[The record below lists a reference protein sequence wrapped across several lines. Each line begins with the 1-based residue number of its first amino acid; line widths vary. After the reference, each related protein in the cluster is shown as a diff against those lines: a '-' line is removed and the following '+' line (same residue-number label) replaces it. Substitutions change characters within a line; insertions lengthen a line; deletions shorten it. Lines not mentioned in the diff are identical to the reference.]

1 MINTKFAGF
10 TLKQKHTLAKGMG
23 FDGKASNKEIDNFI
37 NSNPQNSNTYAMYVN
52 AAKNAVGGVM
62 SKGRAEGM
70 SQGGYVGYAEGGSA
84 TTLVDKVDNALK
96 TPKRLK
102 PVEDPGTF
110 AGSDPGKYIYFQT
123 MIQSGQ
129 QWAQLKNDKTNQ
141 VINGTRYTQGDMTNI
156 RANAADL
163 LKQYNKP
170 HEDYKKKKSEYDA
183 KKKSFD
189 AYTANA
195 AEVENVA
202 QEKSQVVGDISYAA
216 ATSPA
221 EMATKTE
228 VDTLTESKDQL
239 IDKAT
244 GQVSGTPSATA
255 TTAAATTADTSA
267 DVSTETISASAV
279 ADKTKAEADK
289 ATAAQGTI
297 SAGAQVSAAEGDA
310 SNITGAG
317 TESISTITDPTQI
330 VPPPARTVEEGE
342 MISGSAVDMAAVKEA
357 TDIQAATA
365 DPSKRATVQGQ
376 LEGLMQDFEG
386 GATPAWAAGAMRSAT
401 AQMVAR
407 GLGSSS
413 MAAQAIVQA
422 AMESA
427 LPIAQQDAQV
437 FAQFEAQNLSNRQQ
451 TALFAAEQRANF
463 LQLDFNQEFQA
474 RVTNAAKISD
484 IANMNFTA
492 DQQIALENARL
503 TQTTNLANMSAT
515 NAKVMADAAAMS
527 QMDLANLSNEQQAAV
542 QNAQN
547 FLQMDMANLSNLQQT
562 SMFKAQAVQ
571 QALLTDVAAENAA
584 KQFNAT
590 SKNQA
595 NQFMA
600 SLKSQV
606 DQFNTTQTNAMS
618 QFNAGEKNALSK
630 FNSEM
635 QNQRD
640 QFNATNTLVVAQA
653 NAQWRQNIA
662 TLNTSAKNEANMA
675 DAKFQNGFTENAI
688 NQIWQRERDMMAY
701 SFTAS
706 ESLKERNLKILIADK
721 NLESV
726 RKQLDAAEDS
736 AKSEFWYRF
745 LFS

>member
-10 TLKQKHTLAKGMG
+10 TLKQKHTLAKSMG

-102 PVEDPGTF
+102 PVEDPGDF
-110 AGSDPGKYIYFQT
+110 SESDPGVWQHIHNNFRNNQHQAVIKNNVTGAQ
-123 MIQSGQ
+123 QASGGYY
-129 QWAQLKNDKTNQ
+129 A
-141 VINGTRYTQGDMTNI
+141 TR
-156 RANAADL
+156 AEVNAA
-163 LKQYNKP
+163 LKPVLESMNKP
-170 HEDYKKKKSEYDA
+170 HKDYKKKKSEYDA

-195 AEVENVA
+195 AEVEKVA

-216 ATSPA
+216 ATSPV

-228 VDTLTESKDQL
+228 VDTITESDDQL
-239 IDKAT
+239 IAKGT
-244 GQVSGTPSATA
+244 GQVSGTSSATA

-279 ADKTKAEADK
+279 ADKSKTAADK
-289 ATAAQGTI
+289 VTAAQGT
-297 SAGAQVSAAEGDA
+297 VSEDEQITAAKG
-310 SNITGAG
+310 SLSSTG
-317 TESISTITDPTQI
+317 TDDIVQITDPTQI
-330 VPPPARTVEEGE
+330 VPPPARKVEEGE
-342 MISGSAVDMAAVKEA
+342 VISGSAVDMAAVKEA

-527 QMDLANLSNEQQAAV
+527 QMDLSNLSNEQQAAV

-595 NQFMA
+595 SQFMA

-606 DQFNTTQTNAMS
+606 DQFNATQTNAMN

-630 FNSEM
+630 FNAEM

-662 TLNTSAKNEANMA
+662 TLNTAAKNEANMA

-726 RKQLDAAEDS
+726 RDQLDQAED
-736 AKSEFWYRF
+736 AARSEFWYRF

>member
-110 AGSDPGKYIYFQT
+110 AGSDPGVWQHIHNNFRNNQHQAVIKNNV
-123 MIQSGQ
+123 SGAQ
-129 QWAQLKNDKTNQ
+129 QAS
-141 VINGTRYTQGDMTNI
+141 GGYYATR
-156 RANAADL
+156 AEVNAAL
-163 LKQYNKP
+163 APVLKSMNKP
-170 HEDYKKKKSEYDA
+170 HEDYKKKKSEYNA

-195 AEVENVA
+195 AEVEKVA

-221 EMATKTE
+221 EMATKTK
-228 VDTLTESKDQL
+228 VDNLTESDDQL

-244 GQVSGTPSATA
+244 GQVSGTSSATA

-297 SAGAQVSAAEGDA
+297 SAGAQVSAAKGDA

-365 DPSKRATVQGQ
+365 DPSKRATIQGQ

-401 AQMVAR
+401 AQMIAR

-474 RVTNAAKISD
+474 RVANAAKISD

-595 NQFMA
+595 SQFMA

-721 NLESV
+721 NLENV
-726 RKQLDAAEDS
+726 REQLDAAEDK

-745 LFS
+745 LFT

>member
-110 AGSDPGKYIYFQT
+110 AGSDPGVWQHIHNNFRNNQHQAVIKNNV
-123 MIQSGQ
+123 SGAQ
-129 QWAQLKNDKTNQ
+129 QAS
-141 VINGTRYTQGDMTNI
+141 GGYYATR
-156 RANAADL
+156 AEVNAAL
-163 LKQYNKP
+163 APVLKSMNKP
-170 HEDYKKKKSEYDA
+170 HEDYKKKKSEYNA

-195 AEVENVA
+195 AEVEKVA

-221 EMATKTE
+221 EMATKTK
-228 VDTLTESKDQL
+228 VDNLTESDDQL

-244 GQVSGTPSATA
+244 GQVSGTSSATA

-297 SAGAQVSAAEGDA
+297 SAGAQVSAAKGDA

-401 AQMVAR
+401 AQMIAR

-474 RVTNAAKISD
+474 RVANAAKISD

-721 NLESV
+721 NLENV
-726 RKQLDAAEDS
+726 REQLDAAEDK

-745 LFS
+745 LFT

>member
-110 AGSDPGKYIYFQT
+110 AGSDPGVWQHIHNNFRNNQHQAVIKNNV
-123 MIQSGQ
+123 SGAQ
-129 QWAQLKNDKTNQ
+129 QAS
-141 VINGTRYTQGDMTNI
+141 GGYYATR
-156 RANAADL
+156 AEVNAAL
-163 LKQYNKP
+163 APVLKSMNKP
-170 HEDYKKKKSEYDA
+170 HEDYKKKKSEYNA

-195 AEVENVA
+195 AEVEKVA

-221 EMATKTE
+221 EMATKTK
-228 VDTLTESKDQL
+228 VDNLTESDDQL

-244 GQVSGTPSATA
+244 GQVSGTSSATA

-365 DPSKRATVQGQ
+365 DPSKRATIQGQ

-474 RVTNAAKISD
+474 RVANAAKISD

-721 NLESV
+721 NLENV
-726 RKQLDAAEDS
+726 REQLDAAEDK

-745 LFS
+745 LFT

>member
-110 AGSDPGKYIYFQT
+110 AGSDPGVWQHIHNNFRNNQHQAVIKNNV
-123 MIQSGQ
+123 SGAQ
-129 QWAQLKNDKTNQ
+129 QAS
-141 VINGTRYTQGDMTNI
+141 GGYYATR
-156 RANAADL
+156 AEVNAAL
-163 LKQYNKP
+163 APVLKSMNKP

-195 AEVENVA
+195 AEVEKVA

-221 EMATKTE
+221 EMATKTK
-228 VDTLTESKDQL
+228 VDNLTESDDQL

-474 RVTNAAKISD
+474 RVANAAKISD

-662 TLNTSAKNEANMA
+662 TLNNSAKNEANMA

-721 NLESV
+721 NLENV
-726 RKQLDAAEDS
+726 REQLDAAEDK

-745 LFS
+745 LFT

>member
-102 PVEDPGTF
+102 PVEDPGDF
-110 AGSDPGKYIYFQT
+110 SESDPGVWQHIHNNFRNNQHQAVIKNNVTGAQ
-123 MIQSGQ
+123 QASGGYY
-129 QWAQLKNDKTNQ
+129 ATRAEVAAALKP
-141 VINGTRYTQGDMTNI
+141 VLESM
-156 RANAADL
+156 
-163 LKQYNKP
+163 NKP
-170 HEDYKKKKSEYDA
+170 HKDYKKKKSEYDA

-195 AEVENVA
+195 AEVEKVA

-228 VDTLTESKDQL
+228 VDTITESDDQL
-239 IDKAT
+239 IAKGT
-244 GQVSGTPSATA
+244 GQVSGTSSATA

-279 ADKTKAEADK
+279 ADKSKTAADK
-289 ATAAQGTI
+289 VTAAQGT
-297 SAGAQVSAAEGDA
+297 VSEDEQITAAKG
-310 SNITGAG
+310 SLSSTG
-317 TESISTITDPTQI
+317 TDDIVQITDPTQI
-330 VPPPARTVEEGE
+330 VPPPARKVEEGE

-527 QMDLANLSNEQQAAV
+527 QMDLSNLSNEQQAAV

-595 NQFMA
+595 SQFMA

-606 DQFNTTQTNAMS
+606 DQFNATQTNAMN

-630 FNSEM
+630 FNAEM

-662 TLNTSAKNEANMA
+662 TLNTAAKNEANMA

-726 RKQLDAAEDS
+726 RDQLDQAED
-736 AKSEFWYRF
+736 AARSEFWYRF

>member
-102 PVEDPGTF
+102 PVEDPGDF
-110 AGSDPGKYIYFQT
+110 SESDPGVWQHIHNNFRNNQHQAVIKNNVTGAQ
-123 MIQSGQ
+123 QASGGYY
-129 QWAQLKNDKTNQ
+129 ATRAEVAAALKP
-141 VINGTRYTQGDMTNI
+141 VLESM
-156 RANAADL
+156 
-163 LKQYNKP
+163 NKP

-183 KKKSFD
+183 KKKAFD

-195 AEVENVA
+195 AEVEKVA

-228 VDTLTESKDQL
+228 VDTITESDDQL
-239 IDKAT
+239 IAKGT
-244 GQVSGTPSATA
+244 GQVSGTSSATA

-279 ADKTKAEADK
+279 ADKSKTAADK
-289 ATAAQGTI
+289 VTAAQGT
-297 SAGAQVSAAEGDA
+297 VSEDEQITAAKG
-310 SNITGAG
+310 SLSSTG
-317 TESISTITDPTQI
+317 TDDIVQITDPTQI
-330 VPPPARTVEEGE
+330 VPPPARKVEEGE

-527 QMDLANLSNEQQAAV
+527 QMDLSNLSNEQQAAV

-595 NQFMA
+595 SQFMA

-606 DQFNTTQTNAMS
+606 DQFNATQTNAMN

-630 FNSEM
+630 FNAEM

-662 TLNTSAKNEANMA
+662 TLNTAAKNEANMA

-726 RKQLDAAEDS
+726 RDQLDQAED
-736 AKSEFWYRF
+736 AARSEFWYRF

>member
-110 AGSDPGKYIYFQT
+110 EESDPGVWQHIHNNFRNNQHQAVIKNNV
-123 MIQSGQ
+123 SGAQ
-129 QWAQLKNDKTNQ
+129 QAS
-141 VINGTRYTQGDMTNI
+141 GGYYATR
-156 RANAADL
+156 AEVNAAL
-163 LKQYNKP
+163 APVLKSMNKP

-183 KKKSFD
+183 KKKAFD

-195 AEVENVA
+195 AEVEKIA

-216 ATSPA
+216 VTSPA
-221 EMATKTE
+221 EMATKTK
-228 VDTLTESKDQL
+228 VDTITESDDQL
-239 IDKAT
+239 IAKAT

-422 AMESA
+422 AVESA

-437 FAQFEAQNLSNRQQ
+437 SAQFEAQNLSNRQQ

-701 SFTAS
+701 AFTAS

-726 RKQLDAAEDS
+726 RDQLDQAED
-736 AKSEFWYRF
+736 AARSEFWYRF

>member
-110 AGSDPGKYIYFQT
+110 EESDPGVWQHIHNNFRNNQHQAVIKNNV
-123 MIQSGQ
+123 SGAQ
-129 QWAQLKNDKTNQ
+129 QAS
-141 VINGTRYTQGDMTNI
+141 GGYYATR
-156 RANAADL
+156 AEVNAAL
-163 LKQYNKP
+163 APVLKSMNKP

-183 KKKSFD
+183 KKKAFD

-195 AEVENVA
+195 AEVEKIA

-216 ATSPA
+216 VTSPA
-221 EMATKTE
+221 EMATKTK
-228 VDTLTESKDQL
+228 VDTITESDDQL
-239 IDKAT
+239 IAKAT

-437 FAQFEAQNLSNRQQ
+437 SAQFEAQNLSNRQQ

-701 SFTAS
+701 AFTAS

-726 RKQLDAAEDS
+726 RDQLDQAED
-736 AKSEFWYRF
+736 AARSEFWYRF

>member
-102 PVEDPGTF
+102 PVEDPGDF
-110 AGSDPGKYIYFQT
+110 SESDPGVWQHIHNNFRNNQHQAVIKNNVTGAQ
-123 MIQSGQ
+123 QASGGYY
-129 QWAQLKNDKTNQ
+129 ATRAEVAAALKP
-141 VINGTRYTQGDMTNI
+141 VLESM
-156 RANAADL
+156 
-163 LKQYNKP
+163 NKP

-183 KKKSFD
+183 KKKAFD

-195 AEVENVA
+195 AEVEKVA

-216 ATSPA
+216 ATSPV

-228 VDTLTESKDQL
+228 VDTITESDDQL
-239 IDKAT
+239 IAKGT
-244 GQVSGTPSATA
+244 GQVSGTSSATA

-279 ADKTKAEADK
+279 ADKSKTAADK
-289 ATAAQGTI
+289 VTAAQGT
-297 SAGAQVSAAEGDA
+297 VSEDEQITAAKG
-310 SNITGAG
+310 SLSSTG
-317 TESISTITDPTQI
+317 TDDIVQITDPTQI
-330 VPPPARTVEEGE
+330 VPPPARKVEEGE
-342 MISGSAVDMAAVKEA
+342 VISGSAVDMAAVKEA

-527 QMDLANLSNEQQAAV
+527 QMDLSNLSNEQQAAV

-595 NQFMA
+595 SQFMA

-606 DQFNTTQTNAMS
+606 DQFNATQTNAMN

-630 FNSEM
+630 FNAEM

-662 TLNTSAKNEANMA
+662 TLNTAAKNEANMA

-726 RKQLDAAEDS
+726 RDQLDQAED
-736 AKSEFWYRF
+736 AARSEFWYRF

>member
-10 TLKQKHTLAKGMG
+10 TLKQKHTLAKSMG

-102 PVEDPGTF
+102 PVEDPGDF
-110 AGSDPGKYIYFQT
+110 SESDPGVWQHIHNNFRNNQHQAVIKNNVTGAQ
-123 MIQSGQ
+123 QASGGYY
-129 QWAQLKNDKTNQ
+129 A
-141 VINGTRYTQGDMTNI
+141 TR
-156 RANAADL
+156 AEVNAA
-163 LKQYNKP
+163 LKPVLESMNKP
-170 HEDYKKKKSEYDA
+170 HKDYKKKKSEYDA

-195 AEVENVA
+195 AEVEKVA

-228 VDTLTESKDQL
+228 VDTITESDDQL
-239 IDKAT
+239 IAKGT
-244 GQVSGTPSATA
+244 GQVSGTSSATA

-279 ADKTKAEADK
+279 ADKSKTAADK
-289 ATAAQGTI
+289 VTAAQGT
-297 SAGAQVSAAEGDA
+297 VSEDEQITAAKG
-310 SNITGAG
+310 SLSSTG
-317 TESISTITDPTQI
+317 TDDIVQITDPTQI
-330 VPPPARTVEEGE
+330 VPPPARKVEEGE
-342 MISGSAVDMAAVKEA
+342 VISGSAVDMAAVKEA

-527 QMDLANLSNEQQAAV
+527 QMDLSNLSNEQQAAV

-595 NQFMA
+595 SQFMA

-606 DQFNTTQTNAMS
+606 DQFNATQTNAMN

-630 FNSEM
+630 FNAEM

-662 TLNTSAKNEANMA
+662 TLNTAAKNEANMA

-726 RKQLDAAEDS
+726 RDQLDQAED
-736 AKSEFWYRF
+736 AARSEFWYRF

>member
-10 TLKQKHTLAKGMG
+10 TLKQKHILAKGMG

-110 AGSDPGKYIYFQT
+110 AGSDPGVWQHIHNNFRNNQHQAVIKNNV
-123 MIQSGQ
+123 SGAQ
-129 QWAQLKNDKTNQ
+129 QAS
-141 VINGTRYTQGDMTNI
+141 GGYYATR
-156 RANAADL
+156 AEVNAAL
-163 LKQYNKP
+163 APVLKSMNKP

-571 QALLTDVAAENAA
+571 QGLLTDVAAENAA

>member
-10 TLKQKHTLAKGMG
+10 TLKQKHTLAKSMG

-102 PVEDPGTF
+102 PVEDPGDF
-110 AGSDPGKYIYFQT
+110 SESDPGVWQHIHNNFRNNQHQAVIKNNVTGAQ
-123 MIQSGQ
+123 QASGGYY
-129 QWAQLKNDKTNQ
+129 A
-141 VINGTRYTQGDMTNI
+141 TR
-156 RANAADL
+156 AEVNAA
-163 LKQYNKP
+163 LKPVLESMNKP
-170 HEDYKKKKSEYDA
+170 HKDYKKKKSEYDA

-195 AEVENVA
+195 AEVEKVA

-216 ATSPA
+216 ATSPV

-228 VDTLTESKDQL
+228 VDTITESDDQL
-239 IDKAT
+239 IAKGT
-244 GQVSGTPSATA
+244 GQVSGTSSATA

-279 ADKTKAEADK
+279 ADKSKTAADK
-289 ATAAQGTI
+289 VTAAQGT
-297 SAGAQVSAAEGDA
+297 VSEDEQITAAKG
-310 SNITGAG
+310 SLSSTG
-317 TESISTITDPTQI
+317 TDDIVQITDPTQI
-330 VPPPARTVEEGE
+330 VPPPARKVEEGE

-527 QMDLANLSNEQQAAV
+527 QMDLSNLSNEQQAAV

-595 NQFMA
+595 SQFMA

-606 DQFNTTQTNAMS
+606 DQFNATQTNAMN

-630 FNSEM
+630 FNAEM

-662 TLNTSAKNEANMA
+662 TLNTAAKNEANMA

-726 RKQLDAAEDS
+726 RDQLDQAED
-736 AKSEFWYRF
+736 AARSEFWYRF